1 MSHRE
6 HQPET
11 KEVPF
16 DPEQLRDDILR
27 EAKVVSIPSG
37 MASDIA
43 ERVVRQV
50 NDWAM
55 RRSVITQDDLNRKV
69 CSELAKYHADLAY
82 VYQNRDKII

>member
-1 MSHRE
+1 MSARK
-6 HQPET
+6 HQPAT

-16 DPEQLRDDILR
+16 DPEQLRNDILR

-37 MASDIA
+37 MAADIA

-50 NDWAM
+50 NDWAT
-55 RRSVITQDDLNRKV
+55 RHSVITQDDLNRKV
-69 CSELAKYHADLAY
+69 CNELAKYHADLAY